1 MLDVMNTTVEPST
14 SIPVEQLGP
23 AGIRGELHVL
33 AISENETRTD
43 EAKLSDSTLREF
55 KVCARLG
62 KAPSPAGNINGDFT
76 PEDGDSYLHI
86 PSEYVLS
93 RVRCREG
100 MFEIK
105 KNSKG
110 EQSFVEFECKAEGIV
125 QAKELFLKA
134 VLPFLDHQAY
144 LANCPLFVSTVR
156 VEDPTNLR
164 TTIDYV
170 SPYRKVVISPHV
182 KTLHTELAPVYA
194 LYRDA
199 KNSHSDFYTFLCY
212 QKILDGLLGTIR
224 SNLRARATKKKF
236 QLSQRRDLVPTSSYI
251 SPEFQSW
258 SGKPI
263 KTFFD
268 DVMTPRYR
276 NAIAHF
282 VTKDG
287 AVLNLSAPDQIA
299 RYASILYVS
308 ELCVRVVLETHET
321 WLQEL
326 AAA

>member
-1 MLDVMNTTVEPST
+1 MNTTPDPST
-14 SIPVEQLGP
+14 TIPVEQLGP

-33 AISENETRTD
+33 AITAKETRTD
-43 EAKLSDSTLREF
+43 EAKLKDQTRRKF
-55 KVCARLG
+55 KVSARLG
-62 KAPSPAGNINGDFT
+62 KAPSHASNIKVDFT
-76 PEDGDSYLHI
+76 EEDGDSYLLI
-86 PSEYVLS
+86 PAEYILS

-100 MFEIK
+100 MFEVK

-110 EQSFVEFECKAEGIV
+110 EQSFVEFECESNDVA
-125 QAKELFLKA
+125 QAKDLFLKA

-144 LANCPLFVSTVR
+144 LANCPLFISTVK

-164 TTIDYV
+164 TSIDYV
-170 SPYRKVVISPHV
+170 SPYREVIINPHV
-182 KTLHTELAPVYA
+182 RTLHAELAPVYA

-224 SNLRARATKKKF
+224 SNLRARANKKKL
-236 QLSQRRDLVPTSSYI
+236 QLSQRRDVVPSSNDI
-251 SPEFQSW
+251 SPDFRSW
-258 SGKPI
+258 SGKTI
-263 KTFFD
+263 KAFFD
-268 DVMTPRYR
+268 DVMTPQYR

-282 VTKDG
+282 ITRDG
-287 AVLNLSAPDQIA
+287 AVLNLSAPDQMA

-308 ELCVRVVLETHET
+308 ELCVRIVLETHET

>member
-1 MLDVMNTTVEPST
+1 MKTPPQPST
-14 SIPVEQLGP
+14 TIPVEQLGP

-33 AISENETRTD
+33 AITANETRTD
-43 EAKLSDSTLREF
+43 ETKLKDQTRRKL
-55 KVCARLG
+55 KVSARLG
-62 KAPSPAGNINGDFT
+62 KAPSSSANIKGDFT
-76 PEDGDSYLHI
+76 SEDGDSYFHI
-86 PSEYVLS
+86 PTDYVLS

-110 EQSFVEFECKAEGIV
+110 EQSFIEFECEAEGV
-125 QAKELFLKA
+125 AQAKDLFLKA
-134 VLPFLDHQAY
+134 ALPFLDHQAY
-144 LANCPLFVSTVR
+144 LANCPLFITTLR

-164 TTIDYV
+164 TSIDYV
-170 SPYRKVVISPHV
+170 SPYREVVINPHV

-224 SNLRARATKKKF
+224 SNLRTRATKKKL
-236 QLSQRRDLVPTSSYI
+236 QLSQRRDLVPNSTDI
-251 SPEFQSW
+251 SPDFQSW
-258 SGKPI
+258 SGKPV
-263 KTFFD
+263 KAFFD
-268 DVMTPRYR
+268 DVMTPQFR

-282 VTKDG
+282 ITKDG
-287 AVLNLSAPDQIA
+287 AVLNLSAPEQMT

-308 ELCVRVVLETHET
+308 ELCVRVVLETHEA